1 MQLHKM
7 CAICDLIFELLLLFV
22 LRFYGYSDV
31 YLLHIIKKGPWP
43 ESFSDNLFFK
53 IHLKQTLA
61 TINRVTIN

>member
-1 MQLHKM
+1 MQYV
-7 CAICDLIFELLLLFV
+7 IFELVLLFV
-22 LRFYGYSDV
+22 VRFYGYSDV

-43 ESFSDNLFFK
+43 ESLSDNLVFK